1 METIKVSINGRIP
14 GYKEVV
20 EKVFKES
27 QTTARNVK
35 SKLTENID
43 PIHQQLDK
51 YKPKERKSS
60 ALTRHY
66 NEVFQ
71 EKKTIAHKRIIPTKN
86 NISSDMNSHPNPKDS
101 KFHIKTKPE
110 IHNVQSQK
118 EVLVSEGGKRT
129 YFNKENNNHNYNYN
143 TNNPNNNYNTNEIR
157 AAGQKSENMITINVS
172 LNLYLFYRKEREFLK
187 IIPQIF

>member
-60 ALTRHY
+60 ALAKHY

-71 EKKTIAHKRIIPTKN
+71 EKQPIAHTRVIPTKN
-86 NISSDMNSHPNPKDS
+86 NISSDMNSHPNPQDA

-118 EVLVSEGGKRT
+118 EVIVSEGGKRT
-129 YFNKENNNHNYNYN
+129 YFNKENNNHKYN

-172 LNLYLFYRKEREFLK
+172 FLFTMNIFYRKEREFLK
-187 IIPQIF
+187 IILQIF